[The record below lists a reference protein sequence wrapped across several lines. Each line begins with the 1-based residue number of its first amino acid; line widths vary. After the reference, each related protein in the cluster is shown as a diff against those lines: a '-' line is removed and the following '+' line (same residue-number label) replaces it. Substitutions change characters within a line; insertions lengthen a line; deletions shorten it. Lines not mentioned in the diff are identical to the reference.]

1 VPDIIKASGEEKS
14 PFQQL
19 SPDEPDM
26 AACVLVAAGEILV
39 NLQTTRALNGEV
51 KQRVEGI

>member
-1 VPDIIKASGEEKS
+1 MPDIIKASGEEKS